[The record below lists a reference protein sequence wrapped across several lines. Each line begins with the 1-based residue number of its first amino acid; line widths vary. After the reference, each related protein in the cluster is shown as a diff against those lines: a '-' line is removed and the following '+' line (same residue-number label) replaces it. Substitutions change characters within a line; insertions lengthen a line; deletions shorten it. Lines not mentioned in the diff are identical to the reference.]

1 MANWKDGELG
11 ACVMVGEK
19 LGAVGA
25 AAAVDGLLSE
35 RQIGLLGEA
44 PVGRLATADADARP
58 YVIPV
63 CFVYDAG
70 AGVIYSALD
79 GKPKRSSLAGL
90 RRVRNIRANPQ
101 AALVVDHYAEY
112 WSELWY
118 LLVMGRA
125 EVVDSGAEPAR
136 AVALLRAKY
145 RQYREMAIDGNPVIR
160 LTPERVAGWSGR

>member
-1 MANWKDGELG
+1 MTGDNSASS
-11 ACVMVGEK
+11 
-19 LGAVGA
+19 GA
-25 AAAVDGLLSE
+25 AAGVLSV
-35 RQIGLLGEA
+35 RQIELLRLA

-63 CFVYDAG
+63 CFAYDG
-70 AGVIYSALD
+70 EGGVIYSALD
-79 GKPKRSSLAGL
+79 GKPKRSSLGGL

-101 AALVVDHYAEY
+101 AALVVDHYAED

-118 LLVMGRA
+118 LLIRGRA
-125 EVVDSGAEPAR
+125 EVVASGAEPAR

-160 LTPERVAGWSGR
+160 LTPERVVGWSG